1 MKKLYKCHLPQI
13 LAIYSFLVSRLKEFI
28 YDICKIIRND
38 FYFTKKT
45 TKFFKLR

>member
-1 MKKLYKCHLPQI
+1 MKKLYKCQLPQI

-38 FYFTKKT
+38 FYFTKKNYQI
-45 TKFFKLR
+45 F